1 MPFATKRL
9 ATPAVEDHLMLLF
22 SSSILPAVKS
32 ANPVAVAGFQEPSAV
47 LHPAGATVVV
57 RPREEFAVAIVS
69 ASLKARLR
77 SKIKK

>member
-1 MPFATKRL
+1 MPSATKRL
-9 ATPAVEDHLMLLF
+9 ATPAIEDHLMLLF
-22 SSSILPAVKS
+22 SSSILPAVKP
-32 ANPVAVAGFQEPSAV
+32 ANPVAGFQEPSAV